1 MRAKEKRDA
10 SDREGA
16 LVFKLVLA
24 PILLFI
30 LCATL
35 GGMIVPESWN
45 ITLPAVLENIL
56 YPLLIATGI
65 GVFLMGPTALVS
77 FHIGFVTERF
87 SFPMRMT
94 LLNGAA
100 ALGLLLVYFYDALHG
115 EGLCWR
121 VRNIFAIFF
130 PPHLGL
136 TLIWLVSGIRQKKR
150 AAEEEKHAANGKGE
164 SVCADC

>member
-16 LVFKLVLA
+16 LVFGLVLV

-35 GGMIVPESWN
+35 GGTVLPESWN

-56 YPLLIATGI
+56 FPLLIAACI
-65 GVFLMGPTALVS
+65 GVFLMGVTALVS
-77 FHIGFVTERF
+77 FFIGFVTERF
-87 SFPMRMT
+87 RFSLRMT

-115 EGLCWR
+115 EGLCR
-121 VRNIFAIFF
+121 HVRHIFAIFF
-130 PPHLGL
+130 PPHMGL
-136 TLIWLVSGIRQKKR
+136 TLIWGLIWLVSGIRQKKR
-150 AAEEEKHAANGKGE
+150 AAETEHTA
-164 SVCADC
+164 